1 MDIYI
6 QSRGFEQDYDYR
18 WLQVGN
24 DGSIQ
29 PKLPPIGLTVT
40 HLIDRETPTVVLERL
55 MDNQLLLLLTG
66 LEPKGRVDFLDR
78 QIRIAMAWV
87 GATTDEPLL
96 RSLAASALIDQ
107 EYHPLVAQLNQAVC
121 LGGNYG
127 FQVSFPQMQGLL
139 TVVRNPQQLSSE
151 PPTLTPKIG
160 RNIAT
165 LRQELAEELRTCHLP
180 PTPGILI
187 VVTGIKKPET
197 LQEAGV
203 WRSLSTLVEGDSWQ
217 DLSPQPWFLPAN
229 LQEGTQSKNPLIWLM
244 VLISILSYWL
254 ASLVKLLSSQKDT

>member
-29 PKLPPIGLTVT
+29 PKLPPIGLTVPS
-40 HLIDRETPTVVLERL
+40 LIDRETPTVVLERL
-55 MDNQLLLLLTG
+55 VDNQLLLLLTG

-96 RSLAASALIDQ
+96 RSLAASALID
-107 EYHPLVAQLNQAVC
+107 EDYHLLVEQLNQAVG

-127 FQVSFPQMQGLL
+127 FQVSLPEMKRLI
-139 TVVRNPQQLSSE
+139 TVIRNPQQLSNQ

-160 RNIAT
+160 RNITT
-165 LRQELAEELRTCHLP
+165 LRYELAEELRTCHLP

-187 VVTGIKKPET
+187 VVTGIKKPEA

-203 WRSLSTLVEGDSWQ
+203 WRSLSLLVEGESWQ
-217 DLSPQPWFLPAN
+217 EFSPQPGFLPAN
-229 LQEGTQSKNPLIWLM
+229 FQEGIRSKNPLIWLM